1 MVSDNLL
8 SSSVAHVESDV
19 EGDCVTARGG
29 IENNGTIQL
38 KGCFWI
44 LPVQGHILP
53 VQGQRGLE
61 EFQGCVLEVHQ
72 YHMGVTFAFGLLEKF
87 TFLMHLQ

>member
-44 LPVQGHILP
+44 LPVQG
-53 VQGQRGLE
+53 QRGLE

-72 YHMGVTFAFGLLEKF
+72 YHMGVTFAFG
-87 TFLMHLQ
+87 